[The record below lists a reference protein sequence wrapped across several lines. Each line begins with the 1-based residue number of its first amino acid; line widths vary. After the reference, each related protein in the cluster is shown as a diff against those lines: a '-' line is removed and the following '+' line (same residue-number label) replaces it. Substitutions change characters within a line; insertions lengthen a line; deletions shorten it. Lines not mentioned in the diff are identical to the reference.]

1 MVICFFT
8 PNPPSLFI
16 FFVCVCFMAM
26 LLKPRR
32 FIFPLVGLILGV
44 WQRCVRTRIEWLG
57 WLRIADPLHPV
68 PVSSVDLKHLCGVIT
83 GLKWGENTHTLS
95 RSGPTFVQKLCK
107 TRKCICPLLVQRH
120 RWAFAAGRSTSPALQ
135 WLQSAHRR
143 CVIYTSCFI
152 VELPIGALPSV
163 SFLFQG
169 V

>member
-1 MVICFFT
+1 MFLYPQPTQF
-8 PNPPSLFI
+8 

-68 PVSSVDLKHLCGVIT
+68 PVSSVDLKHSCRVIT

-135 WLQSAHRR
+135 WLQSDHRR

>member
-1 MVICFFT
+1 MFLYPQPTQFF
-8 PNPPSLFI
+8 LC
-16 FFVCVCFMAM
+16 VCVCFMSM

-68 PVSSVDLKHLCGVIT
+68 PVSSVDLKNVCGVIT
-83 GLKWGENTHTLS
+83 GLKWGETHTHTLS

-135 WLQSAHRR
+135 RLQSDHRR
-143 CVIYTSCFI
+143 CVIYTACFI
-152 VELPIGALPSV
+152 VKLPIGALPSV

>member
-8 PNPPSLFI
+8 PNPPS
-16 FFVCVCFMAM
+16 FFVCVCLFYVHAVKTTQVYFSISGFNTWG
-26 LLKPRR
+26 LATLCSHQDRVAWLAAHCRSSSPCPCFVGR
-32 FIFPLVGLILGV
+32 FKKCM
-44 WQRCVRTRIEWLG
+44 WC
-57 WLRIADPLHPV
+57 DH
-68 PVSSVDLKHLCGVIT
+68 
-83 GLKWGENTHTLS
+83 GLKVGENTHTLS

-135 WLQSAHRR
+135 WLQSDHRR

-152 VELPIGALPSV
+152 VKLPIRALPSV

>member
-8 PNPPSLFI
+8 PNPPSLF

>member
-8 PNPPSLFI
+8 PNPPS
-16 FFVCVCFMAM
+16 FFVCVCVCFMAM

-68 PVSSVDLKHLCGVIT
+68 PVSLVDLKILCGVIT
-83 GLKWGENTHTLS
+83 GLKWGEKTHTLS

-135 WLQSAHRR
+135 WLQSDHRR

-152 VELPIGALPSV
+152 VKLPIGTLPSV